1 MHERDGEFDKLLAG
15 LVGNGGFSGKNSQ
28 SYSSKWAQRVT
39 RSCLKFVRQRSFF
52 FFAGHSGGC
61 LVVCCYGSI
70 VSGGICTLG
79 LNAQFT
85 VTHLYLSQL
94 DWVSGPMSV
103 ASVWNSSSASHL
115 FSFFFFSFFS
125 LVLLGDRRCDILGF
139 APAGSV
145 SSTSTLEIPRDASRH
160 VWWLLCLQIYPL
172 LGYFPWIR
180 NVQYRISTWVF
191 EGGYRAWSYH
201 GYLPGWA
208 SHKTFHSLYL

>member
-1 MHERDGEFDKLLAG
+1 MVDLAAKTRKATVQNGRSGLLDRA
-15 LVGNGGFSGKNSQ
+15 
-28 SYSSKWAQRVT
+28 SSLCDCVL
-39 RSCLKFVRQRSFF
+39 SS

-61 LVVCCYGSI
+61 LVVCFMVQLFQVVFARSDSTRNSRWHISI
-70 VSGGICTLG
+70 SHNWTEFP
-79 LNAQFT
+79 A
-85 VTHLYLSQL
+85 
-94 DWVSGPMSV
+94 PMSV

-125 LVLLGDRRCDILGF
+125 LVLLSDRRCDILGF
-139 APAGSV
+139 APAGSD
-145 SSTSTLEIPRDASRH
+145 SSTSTLEITRDASWH

-172 LGYFPWIR
+172 LGYFPWIW
-180 NVQYRISTWVF
+180 NLQYRISTWVF